1 MLLEV
6 KQVKKVFGKGLNR
19 TEALSDM
26 NLFVDKGEFVAIMGE
41 SGSGKTTLLQ
51 LIATFD
57 QLTEGTIQINGQSL
71 ASLKS
76 KDIASFRREQL
87 GFVFQDFNLL
97 DSMTNKDNILMPL
110 VLANKPVKVMQQRID
125 NLAQRLNISDILN
138 QFPNQISGGQKQRVA
153 IARALITQPQ
163 ILLAD
168 EPTGALDSKS
178 SKHLM

>member
-1 MLLEV
+1 M
-6 KQVKKVFGKGLNR
+6 FGKGLNR

-76 KDIASFRREQL
+76 KDIAHFD
-87 GFVFQDFNLL
+87 GN
-97 DSMTNKDNILMPL
+97 N
-110 VLANKPVKVMQQRID
+110 
-125 NLAQRLNISDILN
+125 
-138 QFPNQISGGQKQRVA
+138 
-153 IARALITQPQ
+153 
-163 ILLAD
+163 
-168 EPTGALDSKS
+168 
-178 SKHLM
+178 